1 MNDLET
7 IGQQALMS
15 FSSVYE
21 AEKVMLELP
30 QVSCPVVHHFGPNIC
45 IREVFMPKDTL
56 AIGHRQKFDHLNIM
70 LRGKVMILNEDG
82 STQILTAPMIFMGK
96 AGRKIGYVM
105 EDMVWQ
111 NVYSTDLKNIDEI
124 EDFFIEKSENWQQD
138 HQAKLGVEKIAQEA
152 NRLDYHALLK
162 ECGIPHE
169 IAKMQSEN
177 ESDFRWIDSQIVRV
191 SDSAIEG
198 KGLFVTVPIKAGDLI
213 CPARI
218 NGYRTQAGKYTN
230 HSMAPNAKMVLLP
243 SGDIDLIATVDLD
256 GCMGGDF
263 GTEVTIDYRQALA
276 LSGIHGI
283 KQ

>member
-1 MNDLET
+1 MNELET
-7 IGQQALMS
+7 VGQQALMS
-15 FSSVYE
+15 LPAIDE
-21 AEKVMLELP
+21 AEKAMLELP

-70 LRGKVMILNEDG
+70 LKGKVMILNEDG
-82 STQILTAPMIFMGK
+82 STKVLTAPMIFMGK

-111 NVYSTDLKNIDEI
+111 NVYSTDLKNIDEV
-124 EDFFIEKSENWQQD
+124 EDFFIEKSENWQED
-138 HQAKLGVEKIAQEA
+138 RQAKLGVERIAQEA

-169 IAKMQSEN
+169 IAKAQSEN
-177 ESDFRWIDSQIVRV
+177 EEDFRWIDNQITRV

-198 KGLFVTVPIKAGDLI
+198 KGLFVTVPVKAGDLI
-213 CPARI
+213 CQARI
-218 NGYRTQAGKYTN
+218 DGYRTQAGKYTN

-243 SGDIDLIATVDLD
+243 NGDIDLIATVDID
-256 GCMGGDF
+256 GCMGGDL

-276 LSGIHGI
+276 LSGIRGI